1 MIMKN
6 YERSEIIPMT
16 EEQKKA
22 FELQIK
28 KLDRRIEI
36 IDKIKET
43 ALGIICTPLGIFS
56 KIILMLSLISI
67 RVTAIGMFYGVYKSY
82 KVYVDLKN
90 GIPFFESQN
99 LGIAILF
106 LLLPFIMGIIS
117 YVLSLLT
124 DFLKFHSF

>member
-1 MIMKN
+1 MKN

>member
-1 MIMKN
+1 MKN

-36 IDKIKET
+36 MDKIKET

>member
-1 MIMKN
+1 MKN

-36 IDKIKET
+36 MDKIKET
-43 ALGIICTPLGIFS
+43 ILGIICTPLGIFS
-56 KIILMLSLISI
+56 KIILILSLISI
-67 RVTAIGMFYGVYKSY
+67 RVTAIGMFYGIYKSY

-117 YVLSLLT
+117 YILSLLT
-124 DFLKFHSF
+124 DFFKFHSF